1 MRAPTNYTNAT
12 HRFTNF
18 TAMCNDCAWY
28 SPANP
33 LCIDVAVRHAKSKH
47 HNVTI
52 ITSTHAIIYGAS
64 AKT

>member
-1 MRAPTNYTNAT
+1 MPEPTKYINPT

-33 LCIDVAVRHAKSKH
+33 LCIDVAVRHATSKH
-47 HNVTI
+47 HNVTT
-52 ITSTHAIIYGAS
+52 ITSIHATIYGKS
-64 AKT
+64 PKT